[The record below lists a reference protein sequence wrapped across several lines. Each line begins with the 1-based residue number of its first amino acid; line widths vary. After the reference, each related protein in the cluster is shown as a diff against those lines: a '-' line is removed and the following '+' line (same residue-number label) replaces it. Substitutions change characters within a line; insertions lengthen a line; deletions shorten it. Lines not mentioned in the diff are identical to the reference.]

1 MADPQMVDFSDLF
14 DKFTE
19 DSHIDES
26 NKYPTVPTR
35 VYEATLDQ
43 AKRQKGD
50 KKEFSATFERDY
62 AFVGFP
68 ALVGGKKLGRVSF
81 RLSWEERRGSTGRP
95 DQMYQLYNN
104 LKGSLSLKTKS
115 AGDVLA
121 AAFRH
126 PLAYNV
132 LEGYWEG
139 SMDDGT
145 LQWIAVTDVNRKDAN
160 KGAKN
165 IVNRVVGVKAITA

>member
-14 DKFTE
+14 EKFTE

-26 NKYPTVPTR
+26 NRYPTVPTK

-50 KKEFSATFERDY
+50 KKEFAATYLRDY

-68 ALVGGKKLGRVSF
+68 AMVGGKKIGRVSF

-104 LKGSLSLKTKS
+104 LKGSLSLKGKS
-115 AGDVLA
+115 AGDVLG
-121 AAFRH
+121 AAFKQ
-126 PLAYNV
+126 PLAYSV
-132 LEGYWEG
+132 LEGYWTG

-145 LQWIAVTDVNRKDAN
+145 LQWNAVTDENRKNAN
-160 KGAKN
+160 ESQKN